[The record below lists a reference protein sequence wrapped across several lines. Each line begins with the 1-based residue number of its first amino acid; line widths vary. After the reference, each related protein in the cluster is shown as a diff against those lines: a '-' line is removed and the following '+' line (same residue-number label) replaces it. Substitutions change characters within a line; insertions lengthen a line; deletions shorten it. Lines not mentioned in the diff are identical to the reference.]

1 MESSRPARA
10 RESAEMGIHGRL
22 TSGSGCTLS
31 GIHFRGGAVAVHAR
45 APQLTE
51 RQRMVI
57 ALVRQGYSN
66 REIGDKLAISEDGVK
81 AHLSRLYLRY
91 GVTNRVELITSVNE
105 AAGQPSPLAVAA
117 PDPSR
122 AHANRTPATTA
133 TSGPTIATAAKL
145 SAVRDALV
153 AIDAAL
159 GLVSELPPET
169 TEPMIGAVKRRL
181 GGAISALDEAQR
193 AVTTAASTPA
203 A

>member
-1 MESSRPARA
+1 M
-10 RESAEMGIHGRL
+10 
-22 TSGSGCTLS
+22 T
-31 GIHFRGGAVAVHAR
+31 VHAR
-45 APQLTE
+45 TLQLTE

-66 REIGDKLAISEDGVK
+66 REIGDKLGISEDGVK

-105 AAGQPSPLAVAA
+105 TAGQPSPLAAAA
-117 PDPSR
+117 PDLSR

-133 TSGPTIATAAKL
+133 TSGPTVATAAKL